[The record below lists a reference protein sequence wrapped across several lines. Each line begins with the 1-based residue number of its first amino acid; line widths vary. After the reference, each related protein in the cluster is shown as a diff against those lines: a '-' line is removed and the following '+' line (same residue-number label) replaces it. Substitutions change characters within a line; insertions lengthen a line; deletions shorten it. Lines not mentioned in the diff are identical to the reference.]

1 MKSKAKR
8 FMSLI
13 VTLVMAF
20 TLLSMSMVSMTAGAA
35 DAKTYSRIK
44 KYSVDY
50 GGQTYKGYILI
61 PENCEGQ
68 KYEVVLVYCG
78 LGGLV
83 RWDQYGFQNWM
94 NKWVGNGYIKPCIF
108 ISPSVIDNGKD
119 MASGIGSTPNE
130 YNMFERNVRKQLG
143 SMKEALLA
151 SEYGQYIDARKN
163 ISVGGYS
170 MGGCSSLLAGTLYPN
185 LYPNIASLSPSFP
198 YYTDDGAGWIKL
210 KKDVV
215 FSKSSRAKRLL
226 SIGKSEQEP
235 FPSSYQRYE
244 VTARN
249 NGYRFKTYV
258 SKKDGH
264 NVNLFYRE
272 IFVFMYY
279 LDHNTVLT
287 DAQLEIMDY
296 KT

>member
-1 MKSKAKR
+1 MKSKAKK
-8 FMSLI
+8 FISLI

-20 TLLSMSMVSMTAGAA
+20 TIMSMTMMSMPAGAA
-35 DAKTYSRIK
+35 NNKSYSSIQR
-44 KYSVDY
+44 YSVEY
-50 GGQTYKGYILI
+50 GGQTYSGYILI
-61 PENCEGQ
+61 PDDCAGK
-68 KYEVVLVYCG
+68 KYDVVLVYCG

-83 RWDQYGFQNWM
+83 RWDQYNFQNWLS
-94 NKWVGNGYIKPCIF
+94 KWVDNGYIKPCIF
-108 ISPSVIDNGKD
+108 VSPSVIDNGKD
-119 MASGIGSTPNE
+119 MAAGIGSSASE

-143 SMKEALLA
+143 NFKEALLK
-151 SEYGQYIDARKN
+151 SQYGKYIDARKN

-170 MGGCSSLLAGTLYPN
+170 MGACASIYAGTLYPN

-198 YYTDDGAGWIKL
+198 YFCDDGSGWIKT
-210 KKDVV
+210 KKEVV

-226 SIGKSEQEP
+226 SIGKCETEP
-235 FPSSYQRYE
+235 FLSSFQRYE

-296 KT
+296 KA